1 MGIATGLKGDGGP
14 PLAIRRGRP
23 ADAATIAEFNQRMA
37 WETEHKPLDPATLAR
52 GVGRVFED
60 PAKGF
65 YLVAE
70 ARGEVVGQLMVTFEW
85 SDWRDGWFWWVQ
97 SVYVR
102 DDCRRQGVFRELFA
116 EVLRLGRETGNV
128 VGVRLYVEKAN
139 ARAQATY
146 QQLGMSDVG
155 YLVEEILLG
164 PSELST

>member
-14 PLAIRRGRP
+14 PLSIRRGRP

-52 GVGRVFED
+52 GVGRVFDD

-70 ARGEVVGQLMVTFEW
+70 VAGEVVGQLMVTFEW
-85 SDWRDGWFWWVQ
+85 SDWRDGWFWWLQ

-102 DDCRRQGVFRELFA
+102 EDHRRGGVFRALFA
-116 EVLRLGRETGNV
+116 ELVNRARSAGNV
-128 VGVRLYVEKAN
+128 IGLRLYVEKDN
-139 ARAQATY
+139 TRAHATY
-146 QQLGMSDVG
+146 EHHGLKDAG
-155 YLVEEILLG
+155 YLVRESLLAD
-164 PSELST
+164 LK